1 MKFKE
6 LEKMLLKDGWILKN
20 SKGSHHQ
27 YIHPT
32 KRKNHN
38 PLSQRRSEYKDCR
51 IYFEDGGAEISPT
64 TTIFY
69 PDRRS

>member
-32 KRKNHN
+32 KKGKITIPYHKGDLNI
-38 PLSQRRSEYKDCR
+38 KT
-51 IYFEDGGAEISPT
+51 AESILKMAELK
-64 TTIFY
+64 
-69 PDRRS
+69 

>member
-32 KRKNHN
+32 KREK
-38 PLSQRRSEYKDCR
+38 SQSLITKA
-51 IYFEDGGAEISPT
+51 I
-64 TTIFY
+64 
-69 PDRRS
+69 

>member
-32 KRKNHN
+32 KKGKITIPYHKGDLNI
-38 PLSQRRSEYKDCR
+38 KT
-51 IYFEDGGAEISPT
+51 AESILKMAGLK
-64 TTIFY
+64 
-69 PDRRS
+69 